1 MSTYSQPVAVPT
13 VAAPPVGPSLL
24 VRVAMRPMTRVL
36 NPLIRKLA
44 GRRHFRMAAEIRHIG
59 RKSGR
64 AYVTPAGAHVSG
76 DVAVIPLT
84 FGNQSDWSKN
94 VRAAGGCS
102 IRADGQDYTAT
113 EPELVNRGDAGPLLR
128 SAFGPM
134 ERAGFR
140 LLGIKQYLRLRV
152 VPENAAVESAGP
164 GRSSS

>member
-13 VAAPPVGPSLL
+13 VAVPPVGPSLL

-44 GRRHFRMAAEIRHIG
+44 GR